1 MASQAI
7 IPMNVD
13 DRSHLPPPPLLEN
26 MTADEML
33 WIMASSDPS
42 GAIRA
47 WARRQQPALTE
58 DDELD
63 SAIPADLDPLRRH
76 DIQTTY
82 LHRIR
87 QRARVLARLRAN
99 LQRPVW
105 GAQALEWRL
114 RGLVGIEPLADRR
127 LREFLAAEDDDG
139 ESLLTLADLLIVL
152 QEVDY
157 QPGDGY
163 MSKKDFE
170 GVYRPFL
177 KGLAERLDKATAE
190 RRRRLPKDL
199 SDFWNRVVTRCA
211 E

>member
-1 MASQAI
+1 M
-7 IPMNVD
+7 
-13 DRSHLPPPPLLEN
+13 
-26 MTADEML
+26 
-33 WIMASSDPS
+33 
-42 GAIRA
+42 
-47 WARRQQPALTE
+47 
-58 DDELD
+58 
-63 SAIPADLDPLRRH
+63 
-76 DIQTTY
+76 
-82 LHRIR
+82 
-87 QRARVLARLRAN
+87 
-99 LQRPVW
+99 
-105 GAQALEWRL
+105 EWRL